1 MNSNTARTWRSAWAA
16 VGFALLPLLLLTA
29 AHAQDKPAN
38 PSTSPS
44 GISETVA
51 EVPKS
56 AGIFTVKLE
65 TTIYKPAGDGPFPLI
80 VLNHGKA
87 RGNAAFQAR
96 ARYNEQAAALVAR
109 GYVVA
114 IPMRQG
120 FSKSGGAYIG
130 SGCNVE
136 SNGLVQAEDVVAAL
150 DYLTA
155 QPYVDRSR
163 IVVMGQSH
171 GGLTTMAFG
180 TVGYPG
186 VRGLVNFAGGLR
198 NDTCV
203 AWESNLVHAFET
215 YGRQSRYPSLWF
227 YGDNDSYWPKPM
239 PEKMF
244 AAYTS
249 AGSKAQLV
257 DYGNFKSDSHG
268 MFASHAGLAIW
279 LPKVDA
285 FLRELGLPAGPVNP
299 PIQAGAAAEAAGP
312 DAPKADTHKD
322 TE

>member
-16 VGFALLPLLLLTA
+16 VGCALLLAA
-29 AHAQDKPAN
+29 AHASETAPA
-38 PSTSPS
+38 
-44 GISETVA
+44 GISETIV

-56 AGIFTVKLE
+56 AGIFTLKLE
-65 TTIYKPAGDGPFPLI
+65 TTVYKPAGDGPFPLI

-87 RGNAAFQAR
+87 RGKAAFQAR
-96 ARYNEQAAALVAR
+96 ARYSEQAAALVAR

-136 SNGLVQAEDVVAAL
+136 ANGIIQAEDVVAAL
-150 DYLTA
+150 DYMTA
-155 QPYVDRSR
+155 QPYVDRNR

-171 GGLTTMAFG
+171 GGLTTLAFG
-180 TVGYPG
+180 TIAYPG

-198 NDTCV
+198 NDTC
-203 AWESNLVHAFET
+203 ADWEGNLVRAFET

-239 PEKMF
+239 PDRMF

-249 AGSKAQLV
+249 AGGKDRLV
-257 DYGNFKSDSHG
+257 DFGNFKSDSHG

-279 LPKVDA
+279 LPQVDA
-285 FLRELGLPAGPVNP
+285 FLRELGLPAGPV
-299 PIQAGAAAEAAGP
+299 QAAAPGSNAEASGA
-312 DAPKADTHKD
+312 DDPKSDTNKD
-322 TE
+322 PE

>member
-16 VGFALLPLLLLTA
+16 VGCALLLAT
-29 AHAQDKPAN
+29 AHASEPAK
-38 PSTSPS
+38 TGPS
-44 GISETVA
+44 GISETVVD
-51 EVPKS
+51 VPKS
-56 AGIFTVKLE
+56 AGIFTIKLE

-87 RGNAAFQAR
+87 RGKASFQAR
-96 ARYNEQAAALVAR
+96 ARYSEQAAALVAR

-120 FSKSGGAYIG
+120 FSRSGGAYIG

-136 SNGLVQAEDVVAAL
+136 ANGILQAEDVVAAL
-150 DYLTA
+150 DYLTQ
-155 QPYVDRSR
+155 QPYVDRNR

-171 GGLTTMAFG
+171 GGLTTLAFG
-180 TVGYPG
+180 TIAYPG

-203 AWESNLVHAFET
+203 DWEGNLVRAFET

-227 YGDNDSYWPKPM
+227 YGDNDSYWPRPM
-239 PEKMF
+239 PEDMF
-244 AAYTS
+244 AAYS
-249 AGSKAQLV
+249 RAANSNARARLV
-257 DYGNFKSDSHG
+257 DFGNFKGDSHG

-279 LPKVDA
+279 LPQVDA
-285 FLRELGLPAGPVNP
+285 FLRELGLPAGPLTP
-299 PIQAGAAAEAAGP
+299 AAEASGA
-312 DAPKADTHKD
+312 DDPKADTNKD
-322 TE
+322 PE

>member
-1 MNSNTARTWRSAWAA
+1 MNSNTARTWRSALAA
-16 VGFALLPLLLLTA
+16 VGCALLLAA
-29 AHAQDKPAN
+29 AHASETAQ
-38 PSTSPS
+38 S
-44 GISETVA
+44 GISEIIV

-65 TTIYKPAGDGPFPLI
+65 TTVYKPAGDGPFPLI

-87 RGNAAFQAR
+87 RGKAAFQSR
-96 ARYNEQAAALVAR
+96 ARYSEQAAALVAR

-120 FSKSGGAYIG
+120 FAKSGGAYIG

-136 SNGLVQAEDVVAAL
+136 ANGIIQAEDVVATL
-150 DYLTA
+150 DYMTA
-155 QPYVDRSR
+155 QPYVDRNR

-171 GGLTTMAFG
+171 GGLTTLAFG
-180 TVGYPG
+180 TIAYPG

-203 AWESNLVHAFET
+203 DWEGNLVRAFET

-239 PEKMF
+239 PDRMF

-249 AGSKAQLV
+249 AGGKGRLV
-257 DYGNFKSDSHG
+257 DFGTFKSDSHG
-268 MFASHAGLAIW
+268 MFASHAGLGIW
-279 LPKVDA
+279 LPQVDA
-285 FLRELGLPAGPVNP
+285 FLRELGLPAGPV
-299 PIQAGAAAEAAGP
+299 QAVAPGSNAEASGA
-312 DAPKADTHKD
+312 DDPKSDTNKD
-322 TE
+322 PE

>member
-1 MNSNTARTWRSAWAA
+1 MNSITARTWRSAWAA
-16 VGFALLPLLLLTA
+16 VGCALLLAA
-29 AHAQDKPAN
+29 AHASETA
-38 PSTSPS
+38 SS
-44 GISETVA
+44 GISETIV

-56 AGIFTVKLE
+56 AGIFTLKLE
-65 TTIYKPAGDGPFPLI
+65 TTVYKPAGDGPFPLI

-87 RGNAAFQAR
+87 RGKAAFQAR
-96 ARYNEQAAALVAR
+96 ARYSEQAAALVAR

-136 SNGLVQAEDVVAAL
+136 ANGIIQAEDVVATL
-150 DYLTA
+150 DYMTA
-155 QPYVDRSR
+155 QPYVDRNR

-171 GGLTTMAFG
+171 GGLTTLAFG
-180 TVGYPG
+180 TIAYPG

-203 AWESNLVHAFET
+203 DWEGNLVRAFET

-227 YGDNDSYWPKPM
+227 YGDNDSYWPTPM
-239 PEKMF
+239 PDKMF
-244 AAYTS
+244 AAYTG
-249 AGSKAQLV
+249 AGGKGRLV
-257 DYGNFKSDSHG
+257 DFGNFKSDSHG

-279 LPKVDA
+279 LPQVDA
-285 FLRELGLPAGPVNP
+285 FLRELGLPAGPV
-299 PIQAGAAAEAAGP
+299 QAAAPGSNAEASGA
-312 DAPKADTHKD
+312 DDPKSDTNKD
-322 TE
+322 PE

>member
-1 MNSNTARTWRSAWAA
+1 MLLA
-16 VGFALLPLLLLTA
+16 V
-29 AHAQDKPAN
+29 AHAQDKPF
-38 PSTSPS
+38 SSPNASNAS
-44 GISETVA
+44 GISEEVV

-56 AGIFTVKLE
+56 AGIFTIKLE
-65 TTIYKPAGDGPFPLI
+65 TTVYKPAGAGPFPLI
-80 VLNHGKA
+80 VLNHGKS
-87 RGNAAFQAR
+87 RGNATFQSR
-96 ARYNEQAAALVAR
+96 ARYSEQAAALVAR

-136 SNGLVQAEDVVAAL
+136 SNGLIQAEDVVAAL
-150 DYLTA
+150 DYMTT

-180 TVGYPG
+180 TVSYPG

-198 NDTCV
+198 NDTCA
-203 AWESNLVHAFET
+203 AWENNLVRAFET

-244 AAYTS
+244 AAYTG
-249 AGSKAQLV
+249 AGGKARLV
-257 DYGNFKSDSHG
+257 DYGNFKGDSHG

-279 LPKVDA
+279 LPQVDA
-285 FLRELGLPAGPVNP
+285 FLRELGLPAGPLTP
-299 PIQAGAAAEAAGP
+299 AAEASGA
-312 DAPKADTHKD
+312 DDPKGDTKVDTNKD
-322 TE
+322 SE

>member
-1 MNSNTARTWRSAWAA
+1 MNSITARTWRSVWAA
-16 VGFALLPLLLLTA
+16 VGCALLLATA
-29 AHAQDKPAN
+29 LASETA
-38 PSTSPS
+38 PS
-44 GISETVA
+44 GVSETIV

-56 AGIFTVKLE
+56 AGIFTLKLE
-65 TTIYKPAGDGPFPLI
+65 TTVYKPAGDGPFPLI

-87 RGNAAFQAR
+87 RGKAAFQAR
-96 ARYNEQAAALVAR
+96 ARYSEQAAALVAR

-136 SNGLVQAEDVVAAL
+136 ANGIIQAEDVVAAL
-150 DYLTA
+150 DYMTA
-155 QPYVDRSR
+155 QPYVDRNR

-171 GGLTTMAFG
+171 GGLTTLAFG
-180 TVGYPG
+180 TIAYPG

-203 AWESNLVHAFET
+203 DWEGNLVRAFET

-239 PEKMF
+239 PDRMF

-249 AGSKAQLV
+249 AGGNGRLV
-257 DYGNFKSDSHG
+257 DFGNFKSDSHG

-279 LPKVDA
+279 LPQVDA
-285 FLRELGLPAGPVNP
+285 FLRELGLPAGPL
-299 PIQAGAAAEAAGP
+299 QAVAPGSNAEASGA
-312 DAPKADTHKD
+312 DDPKSDTNKD
-322 TE
+322 PE

>member
-1 MNSNTARTWRSAWAA
+1 MNSNTARSWRSAWTAI
-16 VGFALLPLLLLTA
+16 GCALLLA
-29 AHAQDKPAN
+29 VAHAQDKPSSSPN
-38 PSTSPS
+38 TSNAS
-44 GISETVA
+44 GISEEIV

-56 AGIFTVKLE
+56 AGIFTIKLE
-65 TTIYKPAGDGPFPLI
+65 TTVYKPAGDGPFPLI
-80 VLNHGKA
+80 VLNHGKS
-87 RGNAAFQAR
+87 RGNAAFQSR
-96 ARYNEQAAALVAR
+96 ARYSEQAAALVAR

-150 DYLTA
+150 DYMTA
-155 QPYVDRSR
+155 QPYVDRNR

-180 TVGYPG
+180 TVSYPG

-203 AWESNLVHAFET
+203 AWENNLVRAFET

-244 AAYTS
+244 AAYTG
-249 AGSKAQLV
+249 AGGKARLV
-257 DYGNFKSDSHG
+257 DYGSFKGDSHG

-279 LPKVDA
+279 LPQVDV
-285 FLRELGLPAGPVNP
+285 FLRELGLPAGPVSAAP
-299 PIQAGAAAEAAGP
+299 TAAEASGA
-312 DAPKADTHKD
+312 DDPKADTNKD
-322 TE
+322 PE

>member
-16 VGFALLPLLLLTA
+16 VGCALLLAA
-29 AHAQDKPAN
+29 AHAQDKPQSPN
-38 PSTSPS
+38 PSGMT
-44 GISETVA
+44 ETVV

-56 AGIFTVKLE
+56 AGIFTIKLE
-65 TTIYKPAGDGPFPLI
+65 TTVYKPAGNGPFPLI

-87 RGNAAFQAR
+87 RGNAAFQSR
-96 ARYNEQAAALVAR
+96 ARYSEQAAALVAR

-136 SNGLVQAEDVVAAL
+136 ANGLVQAEDVVAAL
-150 DYLTA
+150 DYLTQ
-155 QPYVDRSR
+155 QPYVDRTR
-163 IVVMGQSH
+163 IVIMGQSH
-171 GGLTTMAFG
+171 GGLTTLAFG
-180 TVGYPG
+180 TIAYPG

-203 AWESNLVHAFET
+203 AWEGNLVRAFET
-215 YGRQSRYPSLWF
+215 YGRQARYPSLWF

-239 PEKMF
+239 PEEMF
-244 AAYTS
+244 AAYS
-249 AGSKAQLV
+249 RAGNQNARARLV
-257 DYGNFKSDSHG
+257 DFGNFKSDSHG

-279 LPKVDA
+279 LPQVDA
-285 FLRELGLPAGPVNP
+285 FLRELGLPSGPITPAQTAGGTGNE
-299 PIQAGAAAEAAGP
+299 ASGA
-312 DAPKADTHKD
+312 DDPKADTNKD
-322 TE
+322 PE

>member
-1 MNSNTARTWRSAWAA
+1 M
-16 VGFALLPLLLLTA
+16 
-29 AHAQDKPAN
+29 
-38 PSTSPS
+38 
-44 GISETVA
+44 SETIV

-56 AGIFTVKLE
+56 AGIFTLKLE
-65 TTIYKPAGDGPFPLI
+65 TTVYKPAGDGPFPLI

-87 RGNAAFQAR
+87 RGKAAFQAR
-96 ARYNEQAAALVAR
+96 ARYSEQAAALVAR

-136 SNGLVQAEDVVAAL
+136 ANGIIQAEDVVAAL
-150 DYLTA
+150 DYMTA
-155 QPYVDRSR
+155 QPYVDRNR

-171 GGLTTMAFG
+171 GGLTTLAFG
-180 TVGYPG
+180 TIAYPG

-203 AWESNLVHAFET
+203 DWEGNLVRAFET

-239 PEKMF
+239 PDRMF
-244 AAYTS
+244 AAYTG
-249 AGSKAQLV
+249 AGGKGRLV
-257 DYGNFKSDSHG
+257 DFGNFKSDSHG

-279 LPKVDA
+279 LPQVDA
-285 FLRELGLPAGPVNP
+285 FLRELGLPAGPL
-299 PIQAGAAAEAAGP
+299 QAVAPGSNTEASGA
-312 DAPKADTHKD
+312 DDPKSDTNKD
-322 TE
+322 PE

>member
-1 MNSNTARTWRSAWAA
+1 MNSNTARTWRSVWTA
-16 VGFALLPLLLLTA
+16 VGCALLPLLLLTA
-29 AHAQDKPAN
+29 AHASEPA
-38 PSTSPS
+38 TSALT
-44 GISETVA
+44 ETVV

-56 AGIFTVKLE
+56 AGIFTIKLE
-65 TTIYKPAGDGPFPLI
+65 TTVYKPAGDGPFPLI
-80 VLNHGKA
+80 VLNHGKS
-87 RGNAAFQAR
+87 RGNAAFQSR
-96 ARYNEQAAALVAR
+96 ARYHEQAAALVAR

-150 DYLTA
+150 DYMTA
-155 QPYVDRSR
+155 QPYVDRNR

-171 GGLTTMAFG
+171 GGLTTLAFG
-180 TVGYPG
+180 TLSYPG

-203 AWESNLVHAFET
+203 AWENNLVRAFET

-249 AGSKAQLV
+249 AGNPNARARLV

-279 LPKVDA
+279 LPQVDA
-285 FLRELGLPAGPVNP
+285 FLRELGLPAGPLTP
-299 PIQAGAAAEAAGP
+299 AAEASGA
-312 DAPKADTHKD
+312 DAPKGDTKVDTNKD
-322 TE
+322 PE

>member
-1 MNSNTARTWRSAWAA
+1 MNSNTARTWRSAWTAI
-16 VGFALLPLLLLTA
+16 GCALLLA
-29 AHAQDKPAN
+29 VAHAQDKPF
-38 PSTSPS
+38 SSPNASNAS
-44 GISETVA
+44 GISEEVV

-56 AGIFTVKLE
+56 AGIFTIKLE
-65 TTIYKPAGDGPFPLI
+65 TTVYKPAGAGPFPLI
-80 VLNHGKA
+80 VLNHGKS
-87 RGNAAFQAR
+87 RGNATFQSR
-96 ARYNEQAAALVAR
+96 ARYSEQAAALVAR

-130 SGCNVE
+130 RGCNVE
-136 SNGLVQAEDVVAAL
+136 PNGFIQAEDVVAAL
-150 DYLTA
+150 DYMTT

-180 TVGYPG
+180 TVSYPG

-198 NDTCV
+198 NDTCA
-203 AWESNLVHAFET
+203 AWENNLVRAFET

-244 AAYTS
+244 AAYTG
-249 AGSKAQLV
+249 AGGKARLV
-257 DYGNFKSDSHG
+257 DYGNFKGDSHG

-279 LPKVDA
+279 LPQVDA
-285 FLRELGLPAGPVNP
+285 FLRELGLPAGPLTP
-299 PIQAGAAAEAAGP
+299 AAEASGA
-312 DAPKADTHKD
+312 DDPKGDTKVDTNKD
-322 TE
+322 SE

>member
-1 MNSNTARTWRSAWAA
+1 MNSNTARTWRSALAA
-16 VGFALLPLLLLTA
+16 VGCALLLAA
-29 AHAQDKPAN
+29 AHASETP
-38 PSTSPS
+38 P
-44 GISETVA
+44 GISETIV

-65 TTIYKPAGDGPFPLI
+65 TTVYKPAGDGPFPLI

-87 RGNAAFQAR
+87 RGKAAFQSR
-96 ARYNEQAAALVAR
+96 ARYSEQAAALVAR

-130 SGCNVE
+130 SGSNVE
-136 SNGLVQAEDVVAAL
+136 ANGIVQAEDVVAAL
-150 DYLTA
+150 DYMTA

-171 GGLTTMAFG
+171 GGLTTLAFG
-180 TVGYPG
+180 TIAYPG

-203 AWESNLVHAFET
+203 DWEDNLVRAFET
-215 YGRQSRYPSLWF
+215 YGRQARYPSLWF

-239 PEKMF
+239 PDRMF
-244 AAYTS
+244 AAYTA
-249 AGSKAQLV
+249 AGGKGRLV
-257 DYGNFKSDSHG
+257 DFGNFKSDSHG
-268 MFASHAGLAIW
+268 MFASHAGLRIW
-279 LPKVDA
+279 LPQVDA
-285 FLRELGLPAGPVNP
+285 FLRELGLPAGPVQTVAPGGN
-299 PIQAGAAAEAAGP
+299 AEASGA
-312 DAPKADTHKD
+312 DDPKADTNKD
-322 TE
+322 PE

>member
-1 MNSNTARTWRSAWAA
+1 MNSNIARTWRSALAA
-16 VGFALLPLLLLTA
+16 VGCALLLAA
-29 AHAQDKPAN
+29 AHASETAP
-38 PSTSPS
+38 P
-44 GISETVA
+44 GISETIV

-65 TTIYKPAGDGPFPLI
+65 TTVYKPAGDGPFPLI

-87 RGNAAFQAR
+87 RGKAAFQSR
-96 ARYNEQAAALVAR
+96 ARYSEQAAALVAR

-136 SNGLVQAEDVVAAL
+136 ANGIVQAEDVVAAL
-150 DYLTA
+150 DYMTA
-155 QPYVDRSR
+155 QPYVDRNR

-171 GGLTTMAFG
+171 GGLTTLAFG
-180 TVGYPG
+180 TIAYPG

-203 AWESNLVHAFET
+203 DWEDNLVRAFET
-215 YGRQSRYPSLWF
+215 YGRQARYPSLWF

-239 PEKMF
+239 PDRMF
-244 AAYTS
+244 AAYTA
-249 AGSKAQLV
+249 AGGKGRLV
-257 DYGNFKSDSHG
+257 DFGNFKSDSHG
-268 MFASHAGLAIW
+268 MFASHAGLRIW
-279 LPKVDA
+279 LPQVDA
-285 FLRELGLPAGPVNP
+285 FLRELGLPAGPV
-299 PIQAGAAAEAAGP
+299 QAVAPGGNAEASGA
-312 DAPKADTHKD
+312 DDPKADTNKD
-322 TE
+322 PE